1 MSPDRFDS
9 LNSTL
14 VSLEQDAIA
23 NQEQVDEIADQ
34 VRQMQESAD
43 QLNAK
48 YTQLQQHRDLLRRIL
63 SNIEEL
69 DCRNQ
74 FASP

>member
-9 LNSTL
+9 INSTL